1 MVRRRRTR
9 SFVIDI
15 SLAMVLTAVLYIL
28 AELAGMLLSGEGD
41 WGTGISYFFLVPG
54 GLLVGV
60 WLCRRVGSFP
70 SLEGLYA
77 SSVLA
82 LLVIGKIYLFQQ
94 SATPI
99 DYTVETLLK
108 FEAHFASLYL
118 GAFIVFL
125 LEGGGI
131 YYPRF
136 VGLRYLRF
144 KMITGITVI
153 GVALGVAGLIVVL
166 SVMSGFETDLREK
179 IIGANAHAII
189 QKKALDFSEYRQVE
203 KKVLKIAGVKSASPF
218 AYSEVMASSEFNL
231 SGVYLRGIDP
241 ATVGSVTRLEMKI
254 GSLKMLTDPALVDKW
269 LETHRGPGAVV
280 NTWKKDEDPKPTE
293 KEDKKP
299 DTGSNVKDK
308 DQSPPDEKSE
318 DASSDD
324 EVPMPG
330 VLMARTAKKPPPGA
344 LIGAELKKILKVDVG
359 DRINLVSPLSEELGP
374 AGPMPKARS
383 FRVAGVFYTG
393 MYEYDAKSVY
403 VNLPDAQDFLGTGD
417 SVSGIALR
425 FDNIDDARHV
435 CDTILGRLGGWPYA
449 TRTWYD
455 MNKSLFSALK
465 MEKVAM
471 FLVLVIVILVSA
483 FGIVSTLIMLV
494 WEKVKE
500 IAILKSMGATGDG
513 VMKIFMVEG
522 LTIGIV
528 GTVLGMVV
536 GWGACLALKMMGLQM
551 NPDVYY
557 IEALPVNTDPIEFL
571 LIGGIALHISF
582 IATIYPSR
590 RASRLRPVE
599 GLRYD

>member
-1 MVRRRRTR
+1 MAKRGSIE
-9 SFVIDI
+9 SFVINT
-15 SLAMVLTAVLYIL
+15 SLAVVLAMGLYVL
-28 AELAGMLLSGEGD
+28 AELVAESFSGDGYS
-41 WGTGISYFFLVPG
+41 TQGISYFFIVLSGLV
-54 GLLVGV
+54 VGI
-60 WLCRRVGSFP
+60 WLARRVGGFP
-70 SLEGLYA
+70 TLEGLYA
-77 SSVLA
+77 SVAVA
-82 LLVIGKIYLFQQ
+82 LLVIAKSIMYER

-99 DYTVETLLK
+99 DITVETLLK
-108 FEAHFASLYL
+108 FEADFASLYL

-125 LEGGGI
+125 VRGGGI
-131 YYPRF
+131 FYPRF

-179 IIGANAHAII
+179 IIGANAHAVV
-189 QKKALDFSEYRQVE
+189 QKKALDFTEYRQVQQ
-203 KKVLKIAGVKSASPF
+203 KILKVPGVKSATPF
-218 AYSEVMASSEFNL
+218 VYSEVMASSEFNL

-241 ATVGSVTRLEMKI
+241 DTVGSVTRLEMRQ
-254 GSLKMLTDPALVDKW
+254 GSLKMLTDPTLVDKW
-269 LETHRGPGAVV
+269 IKGHRGPGAMVTSFDHADQRPKTASDKV
-280 NTWKKDEDPKPTE
+280 DES
-293 KEDKKP
+293 
-299 DTGSNVKDK
+299 GLS
-308 DQSPPDEKSE
+308 
-318 DASSDD
+318 ASHDGVQDLDSDD
-324 EVPMPG
+324 SDVPMPG
-330 VLMARTAKKPPPGA
+330 VLMAKSLKKPPPGA
-344 LIGAELKKILKVDVG
+344 FIGAELKKILKVDVG
-359 DRINLVSPLSEELGP
+359 DRIHLVSPLSEELGP
-374 AGPMPKARS
+374 TGPMPKARS

-403 VNLPDAQDFLGTGD
+403 VNLPDAQDFLGIGD
-417 SVSGIALR
+417 SVTGIALR
-425 FDNIDDARHV
+425 LDNIDDARSV
-435 CDTILGRLGGWPYA
+435 CDTILARLGGWPYS

-500 IAILKSMGATGDG
+500 IAILKSMGATRDG

-528 GTVLGMVV
+528 GTVLGMAV
-536 GWGACLALKMMGLQM
+536 GWGACLALKLMGLQM

-557 IEALPVNTDPIEFL
+557 IEALPVNTDPVEFL